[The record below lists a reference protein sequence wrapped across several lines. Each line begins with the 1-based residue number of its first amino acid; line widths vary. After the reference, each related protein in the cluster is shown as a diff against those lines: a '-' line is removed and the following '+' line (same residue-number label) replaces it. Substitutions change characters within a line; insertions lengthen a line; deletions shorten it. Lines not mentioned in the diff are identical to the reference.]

1 MSEQKRSI
9 VDFDFTDLVDDMR
22 KEIKDGDAT
31 VGLGSDLGSIS
42 DNPED
47 YVVLPEW
54 FKENYGVHG
63 LQFGRFFQWAGD
75 SDSGKTTF
83 AMQCIKSAQEQ
94 GHGVVY
100 VETEGKTPVE
110 YFNNWGINP
119 KGVLLVQSKI
129 VESAFDGGF
138 AAIDKFFER
147 YPDKKLLFVFD
158 SYGNT
163 VTQSDFNNTVSKESR
178 VGGAAKINRKA
189 INILTAKMLKR
200 DIAAL
205 IINYTY
211 DNIGSHG
218 KTNAG
223 GKALNFFTTI
233 SVQTQRTGWLEK
245 TVAGKKVR
253 SGAKVKWSVFK
264 NHYEA
269 ALPGV
274 NLPKNLE
281 LAITEDGFKPI

>member
-1 MSEQKRSI
+1 ME
-9 VDFDFTDLVDDMR
+9 FDFTDIVEDLR

-31 VGLGSDLGSIS
+31 VGLGSDLASVS

-47 YVVLPEW
+47 YVVLPDW
-54 FKENYGVHG
+54 FKASYGVPG
-63 LQFGRFFQWAGD
+63 LQFGRFIQVAGD

-83 AMQCIKSAQEQ
+83 AMQSIKAAQEQ
-94 GHGVVY
+94 GYGVVY

-119 KGVLLVQSKI
+119 AGVLLVQSKI
-129 VESAFDGGF
+129 VEQAFDGGF
-138 AAIDKFFER
+138 AAIDKFFDK
-147 YPDKKLLFVFD
+147 YPDKKLLYVFD

-163 VTQSDFNNTVSKESR
+163 VTQADHNNTVSKESR

-189 INILTAKMLKR
+189 INILTAKMLKK

-223 GKALNFFTTI
+223 GKALNFFATLSI
-233 SVQTQRTGWLEK
+233 QTQRTGWIEK
-245 TVAGKKVR
+245 QVKGEKVR
-253 SGAKVKWSVFK
+253 CGAKVKWGVFK

-269 ALPGV
+269 ALEGIY
-274 NLPKNLE
+274 LPKAIE
-281 LAITEDGFKPI
+281 LTITDKGFTKL